1 MRFASSL
8 MILAA
13 LLLGVAVGLGAYTFA
28 YAKGYAYLTND
39 PQACTNC
46 HVMQSQYD
54 GWMKSSHHS
63 AATCNDCHTP
73 HNIIGKYAVK
83 ANDGFWHSL
92 YFTTGHYPD
101 VIEITKFNRKVTEGA
116 CRRCHENITAEIA
129 GNPVHGGAA
138 GLQCIRSEEHTSEL
152 QSRLHPVCRLL
163 LEKKKHSADSRMSY
177 WSYTKTAGV
186 RST

>member
-63 AATCNDCHTP
+63 VATCNDCHTP

-129 GNPVHGGAA
+129 GNPGHGGAA
-138 GLQCIRSEEHTSEL
+138 GLQCIR
-152 QSRLHPVCRLL
+152 C
-163 LEKKKHSADSRMSY
+163 HSSVGHS
-177 WSYTKTAGV
+177 
-186 RST
+186 

>member
-83 ANDGFWHSL
+83 
-92 YFTTGHYPD
+92 
-101 VIEITKFNRKVTEGA
+101 
-116 CRRCHENITAEIA
+116 
-129 GNPVHGGAA
+129 
-138 GLQCIRSEEHTSEL
+138 RSEEHTSEL
-152 QSRLHPVCRLL
+152 QSRFDLVCRLL
-163 LEKKKHSADSRMSY
+163 LEKKK
-177 WSYTKTAGV
+177 KPQ
-186 RST
+186 